1 MIRWTAGAQ
10 NTRDESTKFA
20 TLQDAITAVGSNN
33 ATLYILAGTYNIS
46 ADLTVPANV
55 TLNLERG
62 AVLAVATT
70 KTLTINGLIEA
81 GFYQVFSWTGTGA
94 IVLSGLQPVKTS
106 WFGDTA
112 AGINKAL
119 LSVSRPCVFKMP
131 GKYIDLGT
139 TSIEIYTC
147 GHTLQGQGVDFSGN
161 HYHGTRLDYS
171 GSGYAILVGKAGVF
185 SAKIGLKDFGV
196 YKTGAGSKGIRMGLA
211 DPDWIRYPYMENV
224 VVMDSGWQGSH
235 GMDVLGSEYGIYRR
249 CEFSYN
255 GGAGVRFA
263 VNPANL
269 EGGNIN
275 VFESCSFS
283 YNKNEGVLVQR
294 GEDLRFFSCDLQGNG
309 YEGLKATSIGARFID
324 NLVVESCWFE
334 GNQVDAGRTNGYY
347 HILSA
352 DSYVGRITLRHNS
365 LRGITNLWNGT
376 TGNKMACLIA
386 KEATSQA
393 NSYCSMSKGA
403 AVQIEALTRA
413 NPCQV
418 TWTGHGL
425 STSDNVL
432 FYNVTQAGWGVRLS
446 SVEFKITKIDD
457 NNFTIPCDTIPCA
470 ADYDPNTDPGT
481 VRKINVPRPWNYALG
496 GVIRLIGED
505 IDKWSF
511 HQNTRVEGDFAGWDY
526 ADYYVRTTRTTVE
539 ETLYSHIFWGKTL
552 AGNSSIID
560 DAISEGARFMKGGR
574 LSRLKIRAEGTKT
587 GSAGNKTIKLYW
599 GSQVIGTVGPTND
612 DNTWMIEATVKF
624 TDATAQQ
631 IISTAWNQST
641 PTLLRTAGSQNAAN
655 DVEVKITGTAAGA
668 GDTITCHA
676 LSIIPDG

>member
-112 AGINKAL
+112 TGINKGL

-235 GMDVLGSEYGIYRR
+235 GMVVLGSEYGIYRR

-255 GGAGVRFA
+255 GGAGLVFGDINLTYGGHINRFH
-263 VNPANL
+263 
-269 EGGNIN
+269 
-275 VFESCSFS
+275 SCSFS
-283 YNKNEGVLVQR
+283 YNHNEGVYIKSGGNLV
-294 GEDLRFFSCDLQGNG
+294 FANCDVQGNY
-309 YEGLKATSIGARFID
+309 YEGLKAYTNAVRTID
-324 NLVVESCWFE
+324 NLTIEHCWFE
-334 GNQVDAGRTNGYY
+334 GNQADATHTNGYY
-347 HILSA
+347 GIHIS
-352 DSYVGRITLRHNS
+352 DNHVGRVVMRHNS
-365 LRGITNLWNGT
+365 MRGVAHPYDSSTGL
-376 TGNKMACLIA
+376 GNKLAYVI
-386 KEATSQA
+386 
-393 NSYCSMSKGA
+393 CS
-403 AVQIEALTRA
+403 ELT
-413 NPCQV
+413 
-418 TWTGHGL
+418 
-425 STSDNVL
+425 
-432 FYNVTQAGWGVRLS
+432 
-446 SVEFKITKIDD
+446 IDG
-457 NNFTIPCDTIPCA
+457 NA
-470 ADYDPNTDPGT
+470 Y
-481 VRKINVPRPWNYALG
+481 
-496 GVIRLIGED
+496 
-505 IDKWSF
+505 
-511 HQNTRVEGDFAGWDY
+511 GDFAPTFTKPY
-526 ADYYVRTTRTTVE
+526 NYVDGIVCTINNEDFANWQNGGRVRLE
-539 ETLYSHIFWGKTL
+539 GTL
-552 AGNSSIID
+552 AAWTKSPFYPPSSSGVDETNLLTWTIPAKTITYVPTTID
-560 DAISEGARFMKGGR
+560 TSNPTRQSVQSGG
-574 LSRLKIRAEGTKT
+574 LLNNFLITVYGTKA

-599 GSQVIGTVGPTND
+599 GSQVIATIGPSNNTNL
-612 DNTWMIEATVKF
+612 WYIEAMVSFRDSGLQTIFVR
-624 TDATAQQ
+624 
-631 IISTAWNQST
+631 AWDGDSGSGTMRVCNH
-641 PTLLRTAGSQNAAN
+641 LNGSQNEQNDILIKVTGQCANAADSITN
-655 DVEVKITGTAAGA
+655 YFLAVK
-668 GDTITCHA
+668 
-676 LSIIPDG
+676 PY